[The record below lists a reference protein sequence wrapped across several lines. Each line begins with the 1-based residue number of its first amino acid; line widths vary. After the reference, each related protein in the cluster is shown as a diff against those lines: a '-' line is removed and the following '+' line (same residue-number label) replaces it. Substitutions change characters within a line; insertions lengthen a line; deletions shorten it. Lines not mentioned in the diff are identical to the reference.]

1 MFPRKVQ
8 SSARRLFVRRRMMSG
23 IPSKLIHIEQTV
35 KEALANGE
43 PVVAL
48 ESTIIGTILS
58 TSFSMQVNNNGNIH
72 VASLNLFFFA
82 SLLPFC
88 SSWYAVPSKY
98 WFGART
104 RINTEGESTCMEENI
119 TYCTC
124 VWLVHPFLIH
134 FPIII
139 IITITSPISGRHSSH
154 HCRQGWRLSHRIICR
169 GTGGPGDIWSRE
181 PCQEMFHKR
190 FAYLSRQIQ
199 RSRCMGCHNR
209 RVDHEV
215 GAFGRN

>member
-1 MFPRKVQ
+1 
-8 SSARRLFVRRRMMSG
+8 MSG

-98 WFGART
+98 
-104 RINTEGESTCMEENI
+104 
-119 TYCTC
+119 
-124 VWLVHPFLIH
+124 
-134 FPIII
+134 
-139 IITITSPISGRHSSH
+139 
-154 HCRQGWRLSHRIICR
+154 
-169 GTGGPGDIWSRE
+169 
-181 PCQEMFHKR
+181 
-190 FAYLSRQIQ
+190 
-199 RSRCMGCHNR
+199 
-209 RVDHEV
+209 
-215 GAFGRN
+215 